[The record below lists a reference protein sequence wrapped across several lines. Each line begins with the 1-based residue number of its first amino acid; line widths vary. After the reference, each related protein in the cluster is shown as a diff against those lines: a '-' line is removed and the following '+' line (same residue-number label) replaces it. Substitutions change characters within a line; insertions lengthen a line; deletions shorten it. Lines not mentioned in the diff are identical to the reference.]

1 MNDDQEVRKEIVSS
15 SVQVNSLPQN
25 SINLYCPIGHTGY
38 GITSANIAMS
48 LYRLGVP
55 LSLFPIGGV
64 SVNSEEE
71 KQFFIHIIN
80 NNKGFNYDSP
90 CLKIWHQ
97 FDLAP
102 KIGNGHYYTYPF
114 FELDTFAQN
123 EVHHLNFSDYIFAS
137 SQWAK
142 EILIKNQVKKPIYIA
157 PLAVDTNIF
166 KCPPKIKLQGKPYT
180 FFNIGKWE
188 KRKSQEFLIKAFN
201 AAFSPSDNVELRLIP
216 QIETL
221 PDDIKNKMG
230 ALIESSPMRKRIK
243 ILNRLSNQYELA
255 QYIWDGDC
263 GLFLSRAEGWNNA
276 ILETMA
282 MNRPVIV
289 TDYSAHTEYCD
300 NNNALLVDIDELEV
314 ANDGIWFHGQGN
326 WAKLGQKQFDQ
337 TVEYMRYVYSNNI
350 RTNPGGLET
359 VKKYTWEKTAK
370 IIYDAMIMNGSFY
383 ANTKKRRKRR

>member
-1 MNDDQEVRKEIVSS
+1 MNQQNITS
-15 SVQVNSLPQN
+15 NNFTILPEK

-38 GITSANIAMS
+38 GITSANIAIA
-48 LYRLGVP
+48 LYRSNIP
-55 LSLFPIGGV
+55 ISLFPIGNIN
-64 SVNSEEE
+64 VNNDEE
-71 KQFFIHIIN
+71 KKFFAYTIN
-80 NNKGFNYDSP
+80 NSRSFNPESP

-97 FDLAP
+97 FDLAS

-114 FELDTFAQN
+114 FELDTFTAS
-123 EVHHLNFSDYIFAS
+123 EVHNLNFSNYIFAS

-142 EILIKNQVKKPIYIA
+142 NILLQNKVKKPIYIA

-166 KCPPKIKLQGKPYT
+166 QCPPKIKLQGKPYT

-188 KRKSQEFLIKAFN
+188 KRKSQEFAIKAFN
-201 AAFSPSDNVELRLIP
+201 AAFSMRDNVELRLIP
-216 QIETL
+216 QLEILSDET
-221 PDDIKNKMG
+221 KQKMFD
-230 ALIESSPMRKRIK
+230 LIESSPLKSKIK
-243 ILNRLSNQYELA
+243 LLNRLPNQYELA

-263 GLFLSRAEGWNNA
+263 GVFLSRAEGWNNA

-289 TDYSAHTEYCD
+289 TNYSAHTEYCD
-300 NNNALLVDIDELEV
+300 KNNAMLVDITELEN

-359 VKKYTWEKTAK
+359 VKKYTWEKTAQ
-370 IIYDAMIMNGSFY
+370 IISDTMIANGSFY